1 MYVRIPL
8 WSARVQFGRL
18 GDAWVRWHCSTWWWL
33 GGWELGEVKR
43 NARREIPFNPLP
55 DNEEETIH
63 YGNEERDTRAN
74 LNFG

>member
-1 MYVRIPL
+1 MGTVAL
-8 WSARVQFGRL
+8 FNLV
-18 GDAWVRWHCSTWWWL
+18 V
-33 GGWELGEVKR
+33 GGWELGEVRR

-74 LNFG
+74 LNFE